1 MVRIRLCRSDE
12 RDAIHGVVNRAAV
25 AYRGVIPPDCWHEP
39 YMARA
44 DLDREIEAGVSFWGY
59 EDGGALVGVMGLQDV
74 KDVALIRHAYV
85 EPAQQGKGVG
95 AALLAHLRT
104 LTARRILIGTWADA
118 AWAIRFYQ
126 RHGFALTSAAE
137 KAALLRTYWT
147 ISDRQVET
155 SVVLTS

>member
-1 MVRIRLCRSDE
+1 M
-12 RDAIHGVVNRAAV
+12 GVIINRAAE
-25 AYRGVIPPDCWHEP
+25 AYRGVIPADCWHEP
-39 YMARA
+39 YMPPA
-44 DLDREIEAGVSFWGY
+44 DLTREIKAGVSFWGY
-59 EDGGALVGVMGLQDV
+59 EDGGTLTGIMGIQDV

-85 EPAQQGKGVG
+85 LPEHQGQGIG

-104 LTARRILIGTWADA
+104 LTSRRILIGTWAA
-118 AWAIRFYQ
+118 ATWAIRFYQ
-126 RHGFALTSAAE
+126 RHGFTLTSDAD